1 MTNEPTQFSPNNPAS
16 LFAPPDAVFTGP
28 DLTIV
33 YDSVSRA
40 VIELN
45 IDERVDTIRSK
56 TPLAGVGKLVRHD
69 KSQVYQVDEA
79 AKAMYLEKREFYLNP
94 PKNTKRKSP
103 EPASRNI
110 LPVDVATLE
119 AFPTKHKSID
129 VPKPAVMPRES
140 ELPEPELELPEP
152 EPELPEPELELPEL
166 ELPEPERE
174 LFIIDEKAASPP
186 KRQKLPD
193 SEEGEEEKKEK
204 RVTFEDPSENSSDES
219 GIVEP
224 APPADED
231 SDGDSS
237 SDSSSMS
244 SSKPDVKADDLS
256 FVTQKQNQTDVA
268 SSEGSSSVEDSEAS
282 RVEDSA
288 SSESSEDESIDS
300 DDDIPLTKRVRKE
313 VKRYND
319 EDFSDEE
326 HEKKKKKKP
335 GANAASAV
343 RVEKVRNPTTTML
356 GQPASTRRDKPT
368 DAVPPPVATLSNLE
382 TFHSRGKHLTKFYQ
396 DGWETLMD
404 YSIHVACN
412 FEFMAA
418 GRRTN
423 PGDPKHPKPRSLP
436 QPKILVLLM
445 ERFRAHLFERPET
458 ALLQAGSEEAVL
470 LEIQR
475 IFYVY
480 RECSMNNV
488 ENDWTKITLW
498 KPYEWAQERGYAA
511 SYTLHVK
518 TEHINAYAN
527 LRAALYPQEYTVYRV
542 RLAIT
547 TTIHDPKETRGWDEL
562 YDVVRKQA
570 TLKKNLCNDWSV
582 ACQLADLDIFKIWS
596 EFDAYFMN

>member
-140 ELPEPELELPEP
+140 ELPEPELELP